1 MKKLLYM
8 RSNENI
14 SEELLYY
21 DEGIYNSVKF
31 LLTDTNIDWD
41 NEEFYF
47 VVMDDEGQEI
57 ELVPDGKNKRV
68 NAKNK
73 A

>member
-1 MKKLLYM
+1 M